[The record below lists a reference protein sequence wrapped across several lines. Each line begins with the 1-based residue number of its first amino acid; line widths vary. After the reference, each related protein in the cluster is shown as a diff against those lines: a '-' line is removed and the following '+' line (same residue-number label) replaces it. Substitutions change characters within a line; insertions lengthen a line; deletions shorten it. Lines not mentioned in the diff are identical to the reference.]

1 MRKTYGYL
9 YIKGDLHNARATKNI
24 ILFSLFSTYS
34 HRVTLTPLCILAICH
49 EVFCRKITG

>member
-9 YIKGDLHNARATKNI
+9 YIKDDLHNARAAKNI

-34 HRVTLTPLCILAICH
+34 HRVTLYTPLYLSYMS
-49 EVFCRKITG
+49 

>member
-34 HRVTLTPLCILAICH
+34 HRVTLYTPLYLSYMS
-49 EVFCRKITG
+49 